1 MNTLELMPTEENLIR
16 ALNEDILQRNK
27 DLVYFYDLLM
37 AQETA
42 GAIAIDGRWG
52 SGKTFF
58 VKQSLL
64 LINAKNPRCEMKN
77 DKKDRILCRVPFRK
91 DNDGSDENY
100 DLAIYFDAWENDNDT
115 EPVLSI
121 IYEITKQ
128 LGLAYPFD
136 SDSDVFKMAGSIFEA
151 ISGRNI
157 NNIIDALKGENPL
170 KKFEE
175 QKNIEKTLK
184 EFFSEILKERGNRLI
199 VFIDELDRCKPSY
212 AVHLLEQIKHYLCD
226 DRITFVFSVNLR
238 ELQHTISH
246 FYGESFDSCRYL
258 DRFFDIR
265 VAIPPADVS
274 RFFDKIA
281 LSSDSQYVLN
291 MICKRIIENYNFELR
306 EITRFYLQV
315 KTAVFGVTIEND
327 EPKFLFPDGAAQRL
341 ILLYIVPIIIG
352 LNIIDTSLHDEFV
365 NGNNAQPLI
374 DIFDTR
380 DFGDWFLQGLLN
392 KDESFVDEKNKKK
405 ISYKQKI
412 TDLYNAI
419 FVNEYRERRE
429 NTVLGNHR
437 FGASSRVFAISAASM
452 LSDYVNLEAKN

>member
-37 AQETA
+37 AQESA
-42 GAIAIDGRWG
+42 GTIAIDGRWG

-64 LINAKNPRCEMKN
+64 LINAKNPMSKMEK

-115 EPVLSI
+115 EPILSI

-136 SDSDVFKMAGSIFEA
+136 SDSDVFKMAGSIFET

-157 NNIIDALKGENPL
+157 NNIINALKGENPL

-265 VAIPPADVS
+265 VAIPPADKS
-274 RFFDKIA
+274 KFLDTIA
-281 LSSDSQYVLN
+281 SASDSRQYVLN
-291 MICKRIIENYNFELR
+291 IINKRIIENYDFELR
-306 EITRFYLQV
+306 EITRFYMQV
-315 KTAVFGVTIEND
+315 KTAIYKATND
-327 EPKFLFPDGAAQRL
+327 ENRQEFLFSGGKTRKL
-341 ILLYIVPIIIG
+341 ILMYVVPVIIG
-352 LNIIDTSLHDEFV
+352 LKIIDIPLYDEFV
-365 NGNNAQPLI
+365 NGKNVQPLL
-374 DIFDTR
+374 DIFDTEE
-380 DFGDWFLQGLLN
+380 FGNLLLEGFLNDG
-392 KDESFVDEKNKKK
+392 ESFGEGQKKVTR
-405 ISYKQKI
+405 KQKI
-412 TDLYNAI
+412 QDLYNAI
-419 FVNEYRERRE
+419 FINSGSTARDEL
-429 NTVLGNHR
+429 NLGDFR
-437 FGASSRVFAISAASM
+437 FGANPREFAISAASM
-452 LSDYVNLEAKN
+452 FSDYVNLEV